1 MMIFPKGLY
10 RSWFPIMVSVFIFI
24 QSVATSDGSGNSGGE
39 KKTFR
44 VMSYNIQH
52 GRGLDGEVNLERIAG
67 VIRRENACLVGLQE
81 VDRGTRRTDRRDL
94 TAELAELTGMKG
106 IFRNNHPAHGGEYG
120 NANLTKHPHSAV
132 ANTHLPMVG
141 TREQRGVLQMVVTV
155 HGRDILFLNT
165 HIAHRR
171 DGEPERLASVE
182 TFARILRDN
191 AEGDNL
197 PVIFVGDF
205 NDIPGGATIDAME
218 KLLVDVWPLA
228 GEGDGFTIP
237 VLEPRRRIDYVW
249 ISRDAPFEP
258 VRAWVPHTEASDH
271 LPVVVEFAFR

>member
-1 MMIFPKGLY
+1 MLVVFRYRFPVCFSLFGLTVGVW
-10 RSWFPIMVSVFIFI
+10 S
-24 QSVATSDGSGNSGGE
+24 ATAFGAGESGSE
-39 KKTFR
+39 TKTFR

-52 GRGLDGEVNLERIAG
+52 GRGLDGEVNLERIAA
-67 VIRRENACLVGLQE
+67 VIRKEEAGLVGLQE

-94 TAELAELTGMKG
+94 TAELAELTGMTG
-106 IFRNNHPAHGGEYG
+106 VFRNNQHVRGGEYG
-120 NANLTKHPHSAV
+120 NATLTKYPHRAE

-155 HGRDILFLNT
+155 GETDILFLNT

-182 TFARILRDN
+182 TFARILREN
-191 AEGDNL
+191 AKGENL

-205 NDIPGGATIDAME
+205 NDIPGGATINAME

-237 VLEPRRRIDYVW
+237 VREPRRRIDYVW
-249 ISRDAPFEP
+249 MSRDAPFEP
-258 VRAWVPHTEASDH
+258 VRAWVPYTEASDH
-271 LPVVVEFAFR
+271 LPLVVEFAFR